1 MTDKG
6 ERTTMEAE
14 MEEYRIEPA
23 GTGIKKG
30 LAVIVLAAGFIG
42 SFMGLGIDMG
52 KFMERLSN
60 VGPVL
65 RRMAAINLTILPD
78 IAAGIGISMALAVV
92 SLLAGAV
99 ISVNLAFLAA
109 SNITPLPILAAAIKG
124 IVAVIRAVP
133 ALVWVLMV
141 AASIGFGNTGGMIGL
156 MFPVIGY
163 LTKSFIATIEE
174 QGGGAIE
181 AMRAS
186 GTRWID
192 IVLKGLLPESIP
204 GFISWI
210 AIRFESNIAE
220 SISFGMVGVSG
231 IGMLL
236 NRAIYQY
243 KYSSITTIILVI
255 FLSMFVIEILSNYI
269 TAKVRK

>member
-6 ERTTMEAE
+6 ERTTMEA
-14 MEEYRIEPA
+14 
-23 GTGIKKG
+23 IKKG

-52 KFMERLSN
+52 KFVERLSN

-99 ISVNLAFLAA
+99 ISVILAFLAA
-109 SNITPLPILAAAIKG
+109 SNITPLPILAA
-124 IVAVIRAVP
+124 AVIRAVP

>member
-30 LAVIVLAAGFIG
+30 LVVIVLAAGFIG

-65 RRMAAINLTILPD
+65 RRMATINLTILPD

-133 ALVWVLMV
+133 A
-141 AASIGFGNTGGMIGL
+141 
-156 MFPVIGY
+156 
-163 LTKSFIATIEE
+163 
-174 QGGGAIE
+174 
-181 AMRAS
+181 RA
-186 GTRWID
+186 GC
-192 IVLKGLLPESIP
+192 
-204 GFISWI
+204 
-210 AIRFESNIAE
+210 
-220 SISFGMVGVSG
+220 
-231 IGMLL
+231 
-236 NRAIYQY
+236 
-243 KYSSITTIILVI
+243 
-255 FLSMFVIEILSNYI
+255 
-269 TAKVRK
+269 

>member
-23 GTGIKKG
+23 GAGIKKG

-52 KFMERLSN
+52 KFVERLSN

-99 ISVNLAFLAA
+99 ISVILAFLAA
-109 SNITPLPILAAAIKG
+109 S
-124 IVAVIRAVP
+124 VIRAVP

>member
-6 ERTTMEAE
+6 EKTAMEAE

-23 GTGIKKG
+23 GTRIKKG

-52 KFMERLSN
+52 KFVERLSN

-99 ISVNLAFLAA
+99 ISVILAFLAA

-174 QGGGAIE
+174 QGAARSKPCGLPGQGG
-181 AMRAS
+181 
-186 GTRWID
+186 
-192 IVLKGLLPESIP
+192 SI
-204 GFISWI
+204 
-210 AIRFESNIAE
+210 
-220 SISFGMVGVSG
+220 
-231 IGMLL
+231 
-236 NRAIYQY
+236 
-243 KYSSITTIILVI
+243 
-255 FLSMFVIEILSNYI
+255 
-269 TAKVRK
+269 